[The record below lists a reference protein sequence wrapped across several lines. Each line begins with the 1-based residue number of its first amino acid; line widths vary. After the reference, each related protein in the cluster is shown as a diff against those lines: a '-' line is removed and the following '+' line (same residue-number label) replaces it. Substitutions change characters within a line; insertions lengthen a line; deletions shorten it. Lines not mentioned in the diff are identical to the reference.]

1 MYRRSHTHVH
11 AMYRRSH
18 THVHSMYRRSHTHVH
33 AMYRR
38 SHTHVHAMYRRSHTH
53 VHAMYRCSIVCMH
66 VHTYMHIPLGVKT
79 SQSTLFTAT
88 STSLYQERQK
98 HFWLKCFTCHTM
110 SPAECQI
117 LDIAI
122 FAVDYSSVK
131 GAKLCSSKTFITGK
145 YTYICPCTGICT
157 YVCTYVQTP
166 AVGKHVHQ
174 STSGLTQHR

>member
-1 MYRRSHTHVH
+1 MRICWNSHISHLSLRTCIISLQQQHTHVH
-11 AMYRRSH
+11 AMYRRS
-18 THVHSMYRRSHTHVH
+18 V
-33 AMYRR
+33 
-38 SHTHVHAMYRRSHTH
+38 
-53 VHAMYRCSIVCMH
+53 VCMH

-79 SQSTLFTAT
+79 SRSTLFTAT

-145 YTYICPCTGICT
+145 YTYARTYICPCTGICT